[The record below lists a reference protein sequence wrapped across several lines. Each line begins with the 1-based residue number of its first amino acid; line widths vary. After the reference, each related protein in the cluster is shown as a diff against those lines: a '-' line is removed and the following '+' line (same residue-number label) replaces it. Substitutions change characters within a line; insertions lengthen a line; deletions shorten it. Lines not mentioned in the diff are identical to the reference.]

1 MNLNYVNKRP
11 SGVGGLNIKKKEEM
25 AEERPHVHRQKQLIF
40 K

>member
-25 AEERPHVHRQKQLIF
+25 YRRKTACSPAKAADF
-40 K
+40 